1 MGLRETLSTAADR
14 ATEGASEAGDA
25 VAETAAAAGATASD
39 RATSA
44 SAAAADRAG
53 TAGDVLSTAA
63 DRARDRVAGTTAGE
77 RLPDPHLGELPGA
90 VPAVPT
96 DRVPTDRV
104 AAAGSRLRPLARDC
118 ARSAVTVAGRMDA
131 RRTYRYARLGFAY
144 GGKCGQ
150 YVPFG
155 SALPYA
161 GLLAGAGVG
170 LLDAVDALPADLVEE
185 LPASAGAL
193 LAADAAEEGPLESG
207 DLVPGGADVPTV
219 DPSGVDERTAADL
232 AGMDYDEFAGR

>member
-14 ATEGASEAGDA
+14 ATEGATEAGDA

-39 RATSA
+39 RATNA

-53 TAGDVLSTAA
+53 AAGDVLSTAA
-63 DRARDRVAGTTAGE
+63 GRARERVAGTTAGE
-77 RLPDPHLGELPGA
+77 RLPDPHLRELPGA
-90 VPAVPT
+90 VPA
-96 DRVPTDRV
+96 VPTDRV
-104 AAAGSRLRPLARDC
+104 AAAGSRLRPLAREC

-170 LLDAVDALPADLVEE
+170 LLDAVDALPADLVKE
-185 LPASAGAL
+185 LPASASAL
-193 LAADAAEEGPLESG
+193 LAAEAADEGALESG
-207 DLVPGGADVPTV
+207 DLVPGGEDVPAV
-219 DPSGVDERTAADL
+219 GPPGVDERTAADL
-232 AGMDYDEFAGR
+232 VGMDYDEFAGR

>member
-14 ATEGASEAGDA
+14 ATEGTSEAGDA

-53 TAGDVLSTAA
+53 AAGDVLSTAA
-63 DRARDRVAGTTAGE
+63 DRARERVAGTTPHG
-77 RLPDPHLGELPGA
+77 RLPDPHLRELPGA

-96 DRVPTDRV
+96 DRV
-104 AAAGSRLRPLARDC
+104 AATGSRLRPLARDC
-118 ARSAVTVAGRMDA
+118 ARSAVSVAGRMDA

-193 LAADAAEEGPLESG
+193 LAVDAAEEGGLESG
-207 DLVPGGADVPTV
+207 DLVPGGDDVPTV
-219 DPSGVDERTAADL
+219 DPSGVDERTAAGL
-232 AGMDYDEFAGR
+232 AEMDYDEFVGK